1 MLEAIDLAARRGS
14 TRLFEGL
21 SLSVEPG
28 CALLVTG
35 ANGTGKTTLLRIL
48 AGLSAPAAGRVR
60 WRRADVAPFAQTLRQ
75 DAVFCGHLPA
85 LKDEL
90 TAEENLSALVAL
102 AGAKASPAQVRGALS
117 AVALDRHASLPARAL
132 SQGQR
137 RRLGLARLTLLRRP
151 LWLLDEP
158 ATALDVAGMALVTRL
173 LARHLERGGFAVAA
187 THQTLDLP
195 PAHIRTL
202 SLS

>member
-14 TRLFEGL
+14 SHLFS
-21 SLSVEPG
+21 SLSFSVESG
-28 CALLVTG
+28 CALFVTG

-48 AGLSAPAAGRVR
+48 AGLGAPYAGMVR
-60 WRRADVAPFAQTLRQ
+60 WRGENVAPFVQHLREH
-75 DAVFCGHLPA
+75 VVYGGHLPA

-90 TAEENLSALVAL
+90 SAEENLATLVAL
-102 AGAKASPAQVRGALS
+102 MGETAAPADLRNALASVSLNRQAG
-117 AVALDRHASLPARAL
+117 LPARAL

-137 RRLGLARLTLLRRP
+137 RRLGLARLTLTRRP

-158 ATALDVAGMALVTRL
+158 ATALDAAGIALLKRL
-173 LARHLERGGFAVAA
+173 LTGHLERGGCALVA
-187 THQTLDLP
+187 THQPLELP
-195 PAHIRTL
+195 AAHVRAL

>member
-1 MLEAIDLAARRGS
+1 MLEAIDLAARRGF
-14 TRLFEGL
+14 TRLFAGL
-21 SLSVEPG
+21 NLEVEPG

-60 WRRADVAPFAQTLRQ
+60 WRRADVAPFGHSLRQ

-90 TAEENLSALVAL
+90 TAEENLAALVAL
-102 AGAKASPAQVRGALS
+102 AGVKASAAQLRDALS
-117 AVALDRHASLPARAL
+117 AVALDRHAALPARAL

-158 ATALDVAGMALVTRL
+158 ATALDSAGMALVTRL
-173 LARHLERGGFAVAA
+173 IAGHLERGGFAVAA
-187 THQTLDLP
+187 THQPLDLP
-195 PAHIRTL
+195 AAQVHALAL
-202 SLS
+202 S

>member
-14 TRLFEGL
+14 SHLFS
-21 SLSVEPG
+21 SLSFSVESG
-28 CALLVTG
+28 CALFVTG

-48 AGLSAPAAGRVR
+48 AGLGTPFAGTVR
-60 WRRADVAPFAQTLRQ
+60 WRGVDVAPFAQGLRE
-75 DAVFCGHLPA
+75 DVAYGGHLPA

-90 TAEENLSALVAL
+90 TAEENLAALVAL
-102 AGAKASPAQVRGALS
+102 TGDTVEPNKLRDALASVSLERQAR
-117 AVALDRHASLPARAL
+117 LPARAL

-137 RRLGLARLTLLRRP
+137 RRLGLARLTLSRRP

-158 ATALDVAGMALVTRL
+158 ATALDTAGIALLKRL
-173 LARHLERGGFAVAA
+173 LTGHLERGGCALVA
-187 THQTLDLP
+187 THQPLELP
-195 PAHIRTL
+195 AAHVRAL